1 MSADSAYRLALQ
13 QRLATG
19 GLPHPAVARGDNC
32 LQWQQLLIHCGPLP
46 LTATPAAN
54 LALELNSPWLPPQAS
69 SGFALLV
76 AGQRQA
82 LQQAQPL
89 LDALAPQAGGWL
101 YCGPL
106 GAASFCRRVFDA
118 LFYLSGPLLL
128 QAAASGQQTPIDWPA
143 LLLQQQELLQQLAAL
158 SRDYLQQQGEDA
170 ATADEQW
177 QVLDDFRQPP
187 LQQQHFARNLARLL
201 LLADSLGENA
211 RQLLEAALDLA
222 AASTGPQNA
231 KSPP

>member
-19 GLPHPAVARGDNC
+19 GLIHPAVAAGDNC
-32 LQWQQLLIHCGPLP
+32 LQWQQLLIHCGLLP
-46 LTATPAAN
+46 LSSTPAAN
-54 LALELNSPWLPPQAS
+54 LALELNSPWLPPQAG

-82 LQQAQPL
+82 LQQARPL

-128 QAAASGQQTPIDWPA
+128 QQAASGQPLPIDWPG

-158 SRDYLQQQGEDA
+158 SRDYLQQQGDSA
-170 ATADEQW
+170 AANGEPW

-187 LQQQHFARNLARLL
+187 QQQQHFARSLAHLL
-201 LLADSLGENA
+201 LLAHGLGENA
-211 RQLLEAALDLA
+211 RQLLETALDLA
-222 AASTGPQNA
+222 AAAAPENA